1 MKTTLL
7 IASLAAG
14 TLAFPSDTY
23 TVHQRR
29 NLVYD
34 ARFEKRS
41 AVDADSKI
49 PFEIALKQGNL
60 QEAEDKLYD
69 MQHLSREEVVSMF
82 AADDQ
87 SIASVKQWLIGHG
100 IAEKDIHVNPTKT
113 WITVDTTAGVVEK
126 ALKTRYHIYRSTA
139 SGQDHIGSEEYS
151 LPNHLLDVVDFVR
164 PGPAMSKVTVRA
176 TQPAKGPAAI
186 KEPVRNLSQDQL
198 KTLEDAIKTGPSG
211 GSDAHNAN
219 PPPPPE

>member
-69 MQHLSREEVVSMF
+69 MQVLTMHPIS
-82 AADDQ
+82 
-87 SIASVKQWLIGHG
+87 
-100 IAEKDIHVNPTKT
+100 
-113 WITVDTTAGVVEK
+113 
-126 ALKTRYHIYRSTA
+126 AL
-139 SGQDHIGSEEYS
+139 
-151 LPNHLLDVVDFVR
+151 
-164 PGPAMSKVTVRA
+164 
-176 TQPAKGPAAI
+176 
-186 KEPVRNLSQDQL
+186 QL
-198 KTLEDAIKTGPSG
+198 TSFFLQL
-211 GSDAHNAN
+211 
-219 PPPPPE
+219 